1 MTAIDIEEYPIH
13 TLTTVLKYFFR
24 ELPEPL
30 LTFELYDDFLRTA
43 GTVYSNQMQWIHIGI
58 KWQIGSPANFLNLLF
73 FWQLLPYEIAIK
85 IWQSQIYIVATV
97 NS

>member
-43 GTVYSNQMQWIHIGI
+43 GTVYSNQMLGI
-58 KWQIGSPANFLNLLF
+58 KWRIGSPANFLNLLF
-73 FWQLLPYEIAIK
+73 F
-85 IWQSQIYIVATV
+85 
-97 NS
+97 

>member
-43 GTVYSNQMQWIHIGI
+43 GTIYSIQMQ
-58 KWQIGSPANFLNLLF
+58 
-73 FWQLLPYEIAIK
+73 
-85 IWQSQIYIVATV
+85 
-97 NS
+97 